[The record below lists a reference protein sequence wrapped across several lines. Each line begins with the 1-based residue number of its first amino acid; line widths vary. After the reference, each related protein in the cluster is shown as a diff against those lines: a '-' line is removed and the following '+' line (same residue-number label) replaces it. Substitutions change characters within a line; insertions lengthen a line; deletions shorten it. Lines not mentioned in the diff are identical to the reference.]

1 MRCRI
6 CQFTSV
12 FKSFSFSQSCS
23 ALKYSRLIREQ
34 HWNQKKLAENALIR
48 FSSADVQLVSEE
60 RSIGSMEGTQFK
72 WTVDRVFR
80 DCQNLPDID
89 YCNRSSICCSSDPI
103 LQASPT
109 LLRIAEANI
118 AGRYLID
125 RVSLAV
131 ATRVPPSHSA
141 TIHNNGNNNNNFFE
155 RSSFLTTYK

>member
-1 MRCRI
+1 
-6 CQFTSV
+6 
-12 FKSFSFSQSCS
+12 
-23 ALKYSRLIREQ
+23 
-34 HWNQKKLAENALIR
+34 
-48 FSSADVQLVSEE
+48 
-60 RSIGSMEGTQFK
+60 MEGTRFK

-125 RVSLAV
+125 RVSLTV
-131 ATRVPPSHSA
+131 ATPIPPSHSA
-141 TIHNNGNNNNNFFE
+141 TIYNDDDNNNFFE
-155 RSSFLTTYK
+155 RSSSFLTTCKQMKVHFHYIH